1 MPTISIRAH
10 GMSASKWQQLVNP
23 VTGEIMKLTSIQAP
37 ERSNTNGWTANV
49 ARRNEQRLQQIDFD
63 AIDGEAAFV
72 TLTMPKQQMEDVS
85 SEQFHRWLN
94 AWLVYMRRRGMRHY
108 YWILEFQASGNPHLH
123 VIVWLSDWRTGGAK
137 RGYEHHI
144 WFGEAGVL
152 EQYKALAY
160 WVKMLNGDG
169 VAAKVDAQNFQL
181 VELGKSSNVDGATL
195 ESATPERLLM
205 YLAKHAARG
214 VAHYQR
220 QISNMPEDWQYRS
233 GRVWGHD
240 GKLPLRE
247 QLDYECSYE
256 VFWAYRRLVR
266 RWVCANASTM
276 TDDDKRRR
284 SITSARR
291 MLRCSRPDVSPYRG
305 VSAWIPSDVASALLD
320 AAEAMGG
327 ENEED

>member
-23 VTGEIMKLTSIQAP
+23 ETGEIMKLTSLKAP

-49 ARRNEQRLQQIDFD
+49 ARRNEQRLQQIDFSK
-63 AIDGEAAFV
+63 ITGEPFFV
-72 TLTMPKQQMEDVS
+72 TLTMPKQQMEDVT

-137 RGYEHHI
+137 RGYEHHT

-152 EQYKALAY
+152 EQYKALAQ
-160 WVKMLNGDG
+160 WVKMLNADG

-181 VELGKSSNVDGATL
+181 VELGKSSNVDGVTL

-284 SITSARR
+284 SIVSARR
-291 MLRCSRPDVSPYRG
+291 MLRCSRPDVSPFRG
-305 VSAWIPSDVASALLD
+305 VSAWVPERVACQLLD
-320 AAEAMGG
+320 SIEGG
-327 ENEED
+327 EA